1 MLKKSEAKAKSRLNR
16 DKDKFYAGKKV
27 LITGGLGFIGS
38 TLALRLIKQGA
49 EVVVVDALI
58 PGYGGNRFNIHPRA
72 SRIKVVIADI
82 RSEKQMDKLVSGHK
96 IIFNLAGTLSHVDS
110 MSDPMTDLEIN
121 CRAQLSLLESVRK
134 YNPQARIIY
143 AGTRNQYGKA
153 QYLPVDENHPQEP
166 TDINGINSIAA
177 EKYHLMYFKVYGIK
191 AISLRMTNTY
201 GPRHQMRH
209 PRQGILNYFIR
220 QIMDGQTVELFGN
233 GKQIRDINY
242 IDDVCEALYLAGK
255 SNTGWGEA
263 YNLGGIPVSLKDFVS
278 LAIKIFGSGR
288 LKIVPF
294 PQDRKMI
301 EIGDYLASWKK
312 MHKTYGWK
320 PVVSLEEGIK
330 KTIDFYSNYKKY
342 YW

>member
-1 MLKKSEAKAKSRLNR
+1 MQNN
-16 DKDKFYAGKKV
+16 DFTGKKI

-38 TLALRLIKQGA
+38 TLAVRLGQSGA
-49 EVVVVDALI
+49 EVTIVDALI
-58 PGYGGNRFNIHPRA
+58 PGYGGNKFNIE
-72 SRIKVVIADI
+72 SVKGKVKVKKADI
-82 RSEKQMDKLVSGHK
+82 RVIREMNKAVAGQE

-110 MSDPMTDLEIN
+110 MTDPMTDLEIN

-134 YNPQARIIY
+134 YNPQVRIIY

-166 TDINGINSIAA
+166 TDINGINSGAA

-209 PRQGILNYFIR
+209 ARQGVLNYFIR
-220 QIMDGQTVELFGN
+220 QIINGETVKLFGN
-233 GKQIRDINY
+233 GKQIRDVNY
-242 IDDVCEALYLAGK
+242 IDDVVEALYLTGK
-255 SNTGWGEA
+255 SNNGWGEA

>member
-1 MLKKSEAKAKSRLNR
+1 MLKKSNSQ
-16 DKDKFYAGKKV
+16 DKFYAGKKV

-38 TLALRLIKQGA
+38 TLALRLIKQEA

-58 PGYGGNRFNIHPRA
+58 PGYGGNRFNIHPHA

-134 YNPQARIIY
+134 YNPEARIIY

-177 EKYHLMYFKVYGIK
+177 EKYHLMYFKVYGIN

-220 QIMDGQTVELFGN
+220 QIMDGETVKLFGN

-263 YNLGGIPVSLKDFVS
+263 YNLGGIPVSLKDFVNQ
-278 LAIKIFGSGR
+278 AIEIYGR
-288 LKIVPF
+288 GKVVEVSF
-294 PQDRKMI
+294 PADRQKI
-301 EIGDYLASWKK
+301 EIGDYIASWKK
-312 MHKTYGWK
+312 IRRAFRWQPK
-320 PVVSLEEGIK
+320 VSLEEGIRQSF
-330 KTIDFYSNYKKY
+330 DYYSRYKKY